1 MSGIAP
7 STLICFFFFFFLQKK
22 KLLLV
27 LNQQNSRHFK
37 KKLNILRAFNS
48 FIYPYL
54 GTMMTVDGGMQ
65 SQVYYCPHEAYRS
78 LKEIVSHLKSDISK
92 EIKYGKIFKKA

>member
-1 MSGIAP
+1 
-7 STLICFFFFFFLQKK
+7 
-22 KLLLV
+22 
-27 LNQQNSRHFK
+27 
-37 KKLNILRAFNS
+37 
-48 FIYPYL
+48 
-54 GTMMTVDGGMQ
+54 MMTVDGGMQ